1 MPKKYGMLPY
11 KLVIR
16 GKTYHLEIRTHVNG
30 KRLFVRESTHT
41 TNRAEAE
48 QYAAKRFAQVIE
60 EAEYRTNP
68 LKLKDYTLDEAL
80 GLYWEEVGQDHA
92 NAEDTFNKIN
102 NLTKYFNPKLKI
114 STLTVDDISR
124 FVKAKREEGRKVS
137 TINRYLAMLS
147 AVFNL
152 CKKRKVNVPD
162 INLREFM
169 KPEPFENIKYF
180 DDWEVV
186 QKIIDNAADHFKP
199 IILFSIYSG
208 MRISAVLNLKWS
220 DIHGDTFQISVKDK
234 RFKGGR
240 IVTKQL
246 YPPMKEVLDQIEP
259 KSDYIFTYKGE
270 RIKSVKK
277 AWKRALERAG
287 LPHQTLHTL
296 RHTHATWFYSK
307 THDIKAVQKSLNHTS
322 SKTTEKYA
330 HLVDGVV
337 YEEYMSVFDTKQTQ
351 NTKNAS

>member
-1 MPKKYGMLPY
+1 MLKGNGRLPY

-16 GKTYHLEIRTHVNG
+16 GQIYHLKISTVING
-30 KRLFVRESTHT
+30 QRILVRESTHT
-41 TNRAEAE
+41 ADRKEAE
-48 QYAAKRFAQVIE
+48 QYATKRFAQVVDD
-60 EAEYRTNP
+60 AQYRTNA
-68 LKLKDYTLDEAL
+68 KLKELTIDEAF

-92 NAEDTFNKIN
+92 NADDTDNKLS
-102 NLTKYFNPKLKI
+102 NLLKYFNPRLRL
-114 STLTVDDISR
+114 SNLTVDDISR
-124 FVKAKREEGRKVS
+124 FVKAKRAEGRKVA

-147 AVFNL
+147 AILNL

-162 INLREFM
+162 INIREFM

-180 DDWEVV
+180 DDWSVIE
-186 QKIIDNAADHFKP
+186 KIISNAADHIKP

-220 DIHGDTFQISVKDK
+220 DIKGETFNIAVKDK

-240 IVTKQL
+240 IVTKQI
-246 YPPMKEVLDQIEP
+246 YPPMREVLDSLP
-259 KSDYIFTYKGE
+259 KVNDYVFTYKGE
-270 RIKSVKK
+270 RILSVKK

-287 LPHQTLHTL
+287 LPHVSLHTL
-296 RHTHATWFYSK
+296 RHTHATWFYQK

-330 HLVDGVV
+330 HLMDAVV
-337 YEEYMSVFDTKQTQ
+337 YDEYMSVFGH
-351 NTKNAS
+351 